1 MDCSHRRELVEQ
13 IEETVALYGIRKEGG
28 TVKVLSIQWLSRH
41 WVDVESDKPSLIV
54 IDEAHRALAEI
65 YKELWTRYPD
75 AKKLGMTAHVD

>member
-1 MDCSHRRELVEQ
+1 M
-13 IEETVALYGIRKEGG
+13 
-28 TVKVLSIQWLSRH
+28 LSIQWLSRH

-54 IDEAHRALAEI
+54 IDEAHHALAEI